1 MRFDH
6 SFDCQPDEATYF
18 ALTYPFSYTDCQN
31 LLAEYQQKYE
41 KNQRIYFYRERLVDS
56 VEGRRVDLVT
66 ITGRETGAETEDG
79 IADLFPDGKARPL
92 RFNKPVV
99 FVTARVHPGETQ
111 GSHMMNGLLS
121 FLLKE

>member
-6 SFDCQPDEATYF
+6 AFNCRPDEATYF
-18 ALTYPFSYTDCQN
+18 ALTYPFSYADCQN
-31 LLAEYQQKYE
+31 LLAEYEQKYE
-41 KNQRIYFYRERLVDS
+41 KSGRVYFYRERLVDS

-66 ITGRETGAETEDG
+66 VTAREGGTEVEDG
-79 IADLFPDGKARPL
+79 AADLFPDGRPRPL
-92 RFNKPVV
+92 KFNKPVV